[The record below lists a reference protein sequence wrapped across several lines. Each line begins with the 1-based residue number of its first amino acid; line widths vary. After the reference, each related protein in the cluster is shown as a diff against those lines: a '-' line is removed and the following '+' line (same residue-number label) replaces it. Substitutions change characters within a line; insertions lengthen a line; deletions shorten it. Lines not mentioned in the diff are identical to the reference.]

1 MDVIKLI
8 IEYEFLRNAYLVGVI
23 VGIILPTVGMF
34 VVPRNKSMSIMSMSY
49 ISVTGVTFSML
60 LAKKGIAYINPL
72 HMAILFSIVSGILLE
87 GLTKKIK
94 NLEDVGIPIIISG
107 STAIMMIFI
116 SLSDGFNQDVKGYLF
131 GEILTTTR
139 YEVIILFTI
148 GLFIIV
154 GVIKNYDKYVAF
166 IIDERYCKF
175 SNINIIRKK
184 YLFATMLSVVVA
196 ISVKAVGMMLVTALV
211 VLPVASA
218 SKISR
223 SFKKTYIVSILIS
236 EICMILGLT
245 MSYYLDLP
253 SSAVV
258 IIINLIVF
266 IISLK
271 VGGVDA

>member
-8 IEYEFLRNAYLVGVI
+8 MEYEFLRNAYLVGVI
-23 VGIILPTVGMF
+23 VGIILPTTGMF

-49 ISVTGVTFSML
+49 VSVTGVTFSIF
-60 LAKKGIAYINPL
+60 LAKKGIAYITPL
-72 HMAILFSIVSGILLE
+72 YMAIIFSIVSGILLE

-107 STAIMMIFI
+107 STAMMMIFI
-116 SLSDGFNQDVKGYLF
+116 SLSNGFNQDVKAYLF
-131 GEILTTTR
+131 GDILTTTK
-139 YEVIILFTI
+139 YEVNVLFIIGTV
-148 GLFIIV
+148 IIV

-166 IIDERYCKF
+166 IIDPKYCKF
-175 SNINIIRKK
+175 SNINVVRKK
-184 YLFATMLSVVVA
+184 YLFVIILSVVVG

-218 SKISR
+218 SKICR

-271 VGGVDA
+271 VGGIDA